1 MFSLRVLVADDQAH
15 VRNLIEARIKK
26 CGQGAFAAITTLTD
40 SAEEA
45 VRIASEDP
53 NFDLVLLDIDYR
65 ESESSLG
72 MTGHEAATMIR
83 LKLPRA
89 RIILV
94 SALGGIEHQVL
105 AHKNASVDRMLS
117 RTDFSDETLRHLCVW
132 ACLTRLHDENRLVS
146 DELRILTR
154 SATMR
159 RYLDHLDRIRPD
171 SNVVVYGET
180 GTGKEL
186 SARRLSANAKFA
198 SGQLSRQFAALNC
211 GQITENL
218 IEAKLFG
225 YVKGAFTGA
234 DQTTLGLFDAAQD
247 GDLFLDELQNAPIKL
262 QHVLMRAIQ
271 EKTYTP
277 LGTQRP
283 KTLKVRFI
291 AALNKNL
298 ADMKD
303 AGTLMPDFVARL
315 QQDYA
320 EIPPLRERLEDL
332 PLLLSA
338 FLKRKG
344 ATDIKLTPEAWSFLQ
359 EIRWSENVRAV
370 ERVATALST
379 HAKVPLITPEMLL
392 ELPVVQGLRSDRT
405 QSAAESVSRSVQSA
419 PEMDRTYDEARLAF
433 EKEYFAKLA
442 TSEDSLRQ
450 LAKRSGLSRNT
461 LSAKL
466 ERLGLNR
473 FHLE

>member
-1 MFSLRVLVADDQAH
+1 MFNLRVLVADDQLH
-15 VRNLIEARIKK
+15 VRNLIEARLKR
-26 CGQGAFAAITTLTD
+26 CGQGTFTTLPTLTD
-40 SAEEA
+40 SAEGA
-45 VRIASEDP
+45 VKLVRDDP
-53 NFDLVLLDIDYR
+53 RFDLVLLDIDYR
-65 ESESSLG
+65 ESDSSQG
-72 MTGHEAATMIR
+72 MTGHEAATKIR
-83 LKLPRA
+83 AMLPRA

-94 SALGGIEHQVL
+94 SALGGVEHQVL
-105 AHKNASVDRMLS
+105 AHKNPCVDRMLS
-117 RTDFSDETLRHLCVW
+117 RTDFSDETLRHLCIW
-132 ACLTRLHDENRLVS
+132 ASLTRLHDENRLVGE
-146 DELRILTR
+146 ELRILTR
-154 SATMR
+154 SSTMR
-159 RYLDHLDRIRPD
+159 RYLDHLDRIRAE

-186 SARRLSANAKFA
+186 SARRLNANARF
-198 SGQLSRQFAALNC
+198 SSNQPSRNFAALNC
-211 GQITENL
+211 GQLTESL

-271 EKTYTP
+271 EKSYTP

-283 KTLKVRFI
+283 KTLKVRVI

-298 ADMKD
+298 SDMKD

-332 PLLLSA
+332 PLLLST
-338 FLKRKG
+338 FLIRKG
-344 ATDIKLTPEAWSFLQ
+344 ANDIKLTPEAWSFLQ
-359 EIRWSENVRAV
+359 ALSWNENVRAV

-392 ELPVVQGLRSDRT
+392 ELSVVQGISREAPASMPVEFRPN
-405 QSAAESVSRSVQSA
+405 SALGTDGEQ
-419 PEMDRTYDEARLAF
+419 TYDEARDDF
-433 EKEYFAKLA
+433 ERRYFSKLA

-450 LAKRSGLSRNT
+450 LAKKSGLSRNT

-466 ERLGLNR
+466 EKLGIDRARIL
-473 FHLE
+473 